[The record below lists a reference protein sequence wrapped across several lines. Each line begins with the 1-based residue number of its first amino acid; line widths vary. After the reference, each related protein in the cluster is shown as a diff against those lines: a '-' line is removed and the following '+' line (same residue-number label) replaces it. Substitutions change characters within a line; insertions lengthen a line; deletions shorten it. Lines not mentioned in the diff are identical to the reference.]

1 MFVLRML
8 LAALRNLKAN
18 FVRSILAILGIV
30 IGVGTVIAAVG
41 VIEGATRDWLTDMQK
56 VGSNVMWI
64 RPGTVTRGG
73 VTYNLIKPLRLAD
86 VDDIQTEP
94 TVAAVAP
101 VIERGSQIKFG
112 NNNEIGMV
120 VGTRPEFFDVFG
132 YESAKGRL
140 LTRADDIGGRR
151 VAVLGYDLAED
162 LFEGRNATYEEIRI
176 GRNAFTVVGVMNE
189 KGLVGFA
196 DFDKQ
201 VYIPISRAQS
211 MFNARSLT
219 QICVRGRET
228 GDQDETRTTV
238 ASVLRRKHNL
248 QVGEADDFTILTQKE
263 LYERFSRFTRIW
275 QSVFFAISGISLV
288 VGGFGIM
295 NIMLMAV
302 TERTR
307 EIGVRMAVG
316 AQRSDI
322 LIQFLA
328 ESSMIC
334 VVGAPLGILL
344 GAMLNDVV
352 EANLAPLK
360 PVLAPNI
367 VAIAVGVAIA
377 TGVVSGLYPA
387 WRASRL
393 DPVDALRYE

>member
-1 MFVLRML
+1 MFFLRML
-8 LAALRNLKAN
+8 LAALRSLKAN

-41 VIEGATRDWLTDMQK
+41 VVEGATREWLTDMQK
-56 VGSNVMWI
+56 VGANVMWI
-64 RPGTVTRGG
+64 RPGSATRGN
-73 VTYNLIKPLRLAD
+73 VTYNLVKPLGLDD
-86 VDDIQTEP
+86 VDDLELEP
-94 TVAAVAP
+94 SVAAAAP
-101 VIERGSQIKFG
+101 VVERGSQIKFG
-112 NNNEIGMV
+112 NNNELGIV

-132 YESAKGRL
+132 YEVGDGRL
-140 LTRADDIGGRR
+140 FTTAEDIGARR
-151 VAVLGYDLAED
+151 VALLGHDLAKD
-162 LFEGRNATYEEIRI
+162 LFDQRNPTFEEIRI
-176 GRNAFTVVGVMNE
+176 GRDAFVVVGVMKE
-189 KGLVGFA
+189 KGLIGFS

-201 VYIPISRAQS
+201 VYIPVSRARN

-219 QICVRGRET
+219 QICVRGTRAS
-228 GDQDETRTTV
+228 DQDETRASV

-248 QVGEADDFTILTQKE
+248 QIGESDDFTVTTQKE
-263 LYERFSRFTRIW
+263 LLDQVSQFTRIW

-295 NIMLMAV
+295 NIMLVSV

-316 AQRSDI
+316 AQRRDI
-322 LIQFLA
+322 LTQFLA

-334 VVGAPLGILL
+334 MVGAPLGILL

-352 EANLAPLK
+352 EAKLAPLK
-360 PVLAPNI
+360 PVLAPSI
-367 VAIAVGVAIA
+367 VIIAVAVAIA
-377 TGVVSGLYPA
+377 TGVISGLYPA

>member
-1 MFVLRML
+1 MFFLRML

-18 FVRSILAILGIV
+18 LVRSILAILGIV
-30 IGVGTVIAAVG
+30 IGVGTIIAAVG

-56 VGSNVMWI
+56 IGSNVMWI
-64 RPGTVTRGG
+64 TPGTTTRGG
-73 VTYNLIKPLRLAD
+73 VTFNLIKPLRIEDMEDVLAEPS
-86 VDDIQTEP
+86 VASAAPEIQ
-94 TVAAVAP
+94 
-101 VIERGSQIKFG
+101 RGSQIKFG
-112 NNNEIGMV
+112 SKNEVGFVI
-120 VGTRPEFFDVFG
+120 GTRAEFFDVFG
-132 YESAKGRL
+132 YETAKGRL
-140 LTRADDIGGRR
+140 LTRADDIGRRR
-151 VAVLGYDLAED
+151 VALLGHDLAEK
-162 LFEGRNATYEEIRI
+162 LFESRTPVGEEIRI
-176 GRNAFTVVGVMNE
+176 GRESYTVVGLMKE
-189 KGLVGFA
+189 KGLVGLS

-201 VYIPISRAQS
+201 VYIPISRAAS

-219 QICVRGRET
+219 RICVRGLET
-228 GDQDETRTTV
+228 TDQDLARSAV
-238 ASVLRRKHNL
+238 ASVLRRNHNL
-248 QVGEADDFTILTQKE
+248 QVGEEDDFTVITQKE
-263 LYERFSRFTRIW
+263 LFERFSRFTRIW
-275 QSVFFAISGISLV
+275 QSLFFAISGISLV

-295 NIMLMAV
+295 NIMLVSV

-316 AQRSDI
+316 AQRGDI

-360 PVLAPNI
+360 PVLAPSI
-367 VAIAVGVAIA
+367 VVIAVVVAIV
-377 TGVVSGLYPA
+377 TGVISGLYPA